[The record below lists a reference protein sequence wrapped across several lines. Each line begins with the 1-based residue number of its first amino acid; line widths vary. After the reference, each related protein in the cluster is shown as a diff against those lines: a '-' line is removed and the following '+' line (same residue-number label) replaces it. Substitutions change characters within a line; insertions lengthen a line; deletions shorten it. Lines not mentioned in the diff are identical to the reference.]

1 MDLDFFSSPNHR
13 KSYFFGFKHIKTQ
26 KWTQWVLLEKVISHP
41 QPSHTQTETQTVEA
55 NHLLDHW
62 GINKPHLFYISP
74 PPQLLVIIFSPFHPL
89 FVLDFPL
96 TPSSLQLPSLFFADS
111 LQLMP
116 QKNKP
121 NYKTAITGTTA
132 KRSKVVAPCQ
142 QREKTAFPPADIN
155 LVWKGIGQSGRVKVG
170 SRSQIIYQS
179 EWLPKHLNAI
189 LNCRWIKGWI
199 DGRLLCKNVIRL
211 VYRKT
216 NIYISIN
223 ILKFLVILAFEKFYL
238 VIKDN

>member
-132 KRSKVVAPCQ
+132 KRSKVKGCGTLPAE
-142 QREKTAFPPADIN
+142 RED
-155 LVWKGIGQSGRVKVG
+155 S
-170 SRSQIIYQS
+170 
-179 EWLPKHLNAI
+179 LPSSWHKSCLEGNWAI
-189 LNCRWIKGWI
+189 RESKGWQPKSNH
-199 DGRLLCKNVIRL
+199 LSVWMAA
-211 VYRKT
+211 KT
-216 NIYISIN
+216 
-223 ILKFLVILAFEKFYL
+223 LKRHLEL
-238 VIKDN
+238 